1 MQQKKYNILVIRDL
15 KRLLRIQDYSRAGRC
30 FSLQDQRLLFPFL
43 FLAIHIAVAITI
55 AVPVAV
61 AITIAVAVMVV
72 VGAVE
77 DQRHV
82 REFPLLVHG
91 LDVRKLATVKAAGPH
106 HEERD
111 VGDAVGDRRVRHKTD
126 RDGVCDDDVVAV
138 PQLGE
143 HLIQPLVHQE
153 FGGVRRDGA

>member
-1 MQQKKYNILVIRDL
+1 MLMSCNALNQSTAKIYNYIGKKATKKYKILVIRDL
-15 KRLLRIQDYSRAGRC
+15 KRLFSIQDYPRAGRC

-43 FLAIHIAVAITI
+43 FLSIHIAVAITI
-55 AVPVAV
+55 AVPVPV
-61 AITIAVAVMVV
+61 TITIAVAVMVV

-106 HEERD
+106 HEDRD

-126 RDGVCDDDVVAV
+126 RTESVMM
-138 PQLGE
+138 LS
-143 HLIQPLVHQE
+143 
-153 FGGVRRDGA
+153 